1 MRPAVRPICLL
12 GRHALAALEARVQA
26 ALEGEVA
33 AWLQPRVR
41 PVALRLRAPVRG
53 DADARREE
61 AGSGPRDAPPPCDRL
76 DDPAARGGPAAAS
89 HPFERFDGATCTLW
103 IRRRPADL
111 QAWLCASLGEAFRTA
126 DGAPAD
132 AWAAAVAEQ
141 GWQARN
147 AALCETLTGPAPA
160 VPSEGPEEAVYA
172 LGSGAVL
179 IEAAALGLF
188 ALAEGGV
195 LRHVPPRPAAA
206 GGPVPPCVPL
216 DRAAARS
223 GLRLDVSIGRLEVPL
238 QTLLELRP
246 GDVLRLPTRL
256 DDTLPLG
263 PPAAPP
269 LRCALG
275 ESAGRAA
282 IRICLA
288 DWTSA

>member
-1 MRPAVRPICLL
+1 M
-12 GRHALAALEARVQA
+12 
-26 ALEGEVA
+26 
-33 AWLQPRVR
+33 
-41 PVALRLRAPVRG
+41 
-53 DADARREE
+53 
-61 AGSGPRDAPPPCDRL
+61 
-76 DDPAARGGPAAAS
+76 
-89 HPFERFDGATCTLW
+89 
-103 IRRRPADL
+103 
-111 QAWLCASLGEAFRTA
+111 
-126 DGAPAD
+126 
-132 AWAAAVAEQ
+132 
-141 GWQARN
+141 
-147 AALCETLTGPAPA
+147 
-160 VPSEGPEEAVYA
+160 
-172 LGSGAVL
+172 
-179 IEAAALGLF
+179 
-188 ALAEGGV
+188 
-195 LRHVPPRPAAA
+195 PPRPAAA